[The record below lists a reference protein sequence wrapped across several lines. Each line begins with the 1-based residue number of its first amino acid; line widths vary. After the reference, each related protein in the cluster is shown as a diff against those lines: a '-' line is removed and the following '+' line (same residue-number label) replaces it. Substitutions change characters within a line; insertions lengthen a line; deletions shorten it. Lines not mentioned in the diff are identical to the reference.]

1 MRSDTKN
8 IIPQPEPFVLPRYD
22 EIALVLQGGGALG
35 SYQAGVIEGLAEAKV
50 EPHWIAGVSIGALN
64 TAIIAGN
71 APENRVAAL
80 RGFWNAICHPLDWVG
95 SVSAW
100 TLPGLGLHD
109 LSRKWASMWAAGRAL
124 TEGQPGFFAPRF
136 PLPMAG
142 LGKLDPSRVSYYDTA
157 ALRATLLQYADF
169 DRINDGAIRVSV
181 GAVNVRTGNLTYFD
195 NRKMR
200 LEPEHFMASGALPP
214 GFPAVEIDGEY
225 YWDGGLVS
233 NTPLTEVL
241 RDSDHKDTL
250 VFQVDLWSARGN
262 APGDFPDISERAKD
276 IQYSSR
282 TRAIT
287 NMLAERQKHARFI
300 KELLE
305 HVPTSVLKA
314 DPLFRLAQQAADGS
328 AINVVHLI
336 YKNKPY
342 EGHYKDYEF
351 SMDTMLEHWQSGLD
365 DIRDSFSH
373 REWFDVPSRELGFV
387 THDVHRPAGS
397 VPESDKQPVETELGK
412 RRKAAA

>member
-1 MRSDTKN
+1 MRSNTKN
-8 IIPQPEPFVLPRYD
+8 IIAQPEPFVLPRYD

-50 EPHWIAGVSIGALN
+50 EPDWIAGVSIGALN

-71 APENRVAAL
+71 APENRVEAL

-181 GAVNVRTGNLTYFD
+181 GAVNVSTGNLTYFD

-305 HVPTSVLKA
+305 HVPTSVVKA
-314 DPLFRLAQQAADGS
+314 DPLFCLAQQAADGS

-351 SMDTMLEHWQSGLD
+351 SVDTMLEHWQSGLD

-397 VPESDKQPVETELGK
+397 VPESDKQPVEAELGK